1 MRFRSRRSGH
11 AVLAGAQND
20 MLATVSSLR
29 IASVSLRTMWLCL
42 LWMALSASAQS
53 VLESLEREVASLARK
68 VQPAIVSVEG
78 GALVAPGSA
87 SSSLWMRP
95 SNEAARRVYEA
106 LRMLNLPNPVTRKGS
121 GFIVDSNGW
130 VLTGADV
137 VRGAEQCTVRLA
149 DGRRLTGK
157 VVSIDEA
164 TNVAMVKVEAQGL
177 PALPLGDSDKL
188 EPGSIVL
195 CVGTQ
200 GGYDR
205 SVALCTVAG
214 KERIGVI
221 GQQQFLSNLLQVS
234 GSIGAGSSGA
244 AIVNTKGEA
253 VGIVIATLTPGFTV
267 RIPEPAASPRS
278 GAVPSL
284 APPVETPLLG
294 TSGGGLA
301 VPINDVRT
309 VLAEM
314 QTGRVRRAFLGIVPA
329 DRDGAEGAEVVRVI
343 PDSPAA
349 RAGIRLGDVIFTLG
363 GQPVR
368 RAADVSAR
376 LRRLKPGDKL
386 EIGILR
392 GAQRLRLTITLG
404 ERVNTSL

>member
-1 MRFRSRRSGH
+1 MR
-11 AVLAGAQND
+11 L
-20 MLATVSSLR
+20 LATVS
-29 IASVSLRTMWLCL
+29 CL
-42 LWMALSASAQS
+42 LLLLVPASGQS
-53 VLESLEREVASLARK
+53 VLESLEREVTALARK

-78 GALVAPGSA
+78 GALVAPESVP
-87 SSSLWMRP
+87 SSLWTRP

-106 LRMLNLPNPVTRKGS
+106 LRVLNLPNPVTRKGS

-157 VVSIDEA
+157 VTSIDEA
-164 TNVAMVKVEAQGL
+164 TNVAMVKVDAREL

-188 EPGSIVL
+188 EPGSLVL

-205 SVALCTVAG
+205 SVAVCTVAG

-221 GQQQFLSNLLQVS
+221 GQQQFLSNLLQIS

-244 AIVNTKGEA
+244 AIVNARGEA
-253 VGIVIATLTPGFTV
+253 VGIVIATLTAGFTV

-278 GAVPSL
+278 GAVPSVS
-284 APPVETPLLG
+284 PPIETPLLG
-294 TSGGGLA
+294 ASGGGLA

-309 VLAEM
+309 VLADM
-314 QTGRVRRAFLGIVPA
+314 QTGKVRRAFLGIIPA
-329 DRDGAEGAEVVRVI
+329 DRDGAEGAEVVRVV
-343 PDSPAA
+343 PNSPAA
-349 RAGIRLGDVIFTLG
+349 RAGIRLGDVIYMLD

-376 LRRLKPGDKL
+376 LRRMKPGDRVEL
-386 EIGILR
+386 GILR
-392 GAQRLRLTITLG
+392 GAQRMRTAITLG
-404 ERVNTSL
+404 ERADAAP

>member
-1 MRFRSRRSGH
+1 MRLF
-11 AVLAGAQND
+11 
-20 MLATVSSLR
+20 ATVS
-29 IASVSLRTMWLCL
+29 CL
-42 LWMALSASAQS
+42 LLLVVSASAQS
-53 VLESLEREVASLARK
+53 VLESLEREITALARK

-78 GALVAPGSA
+78 GALVAPESA
-87 SSSLWMRP
+87 PSSLWTRP

-130 VLTGADV
+130 ILTGADV

-164 TNVAMVKVEAQGL
+164 TNVAMVKVDAREL

-188 EPGSIVL
+188 EPGSLVL

-221 GQQQFLSNLLQVS
+221 GQQQFLSNLLQIS

-244 AIVNTKGEA
+244 AIVNARGEA
-253 VGIVIATLTPGFTV
+253 VGIVIATLTPGFTL

-278 GAVPSL
+278 GAVPSVS
-284 APPVETPLLG
+284 PPIETPLLG
-294 TSGGGLA
+294 ASGGGLA

-314 QTGRVRRAFLGIVPA
+314 QTGKVRRAFLGIVPA
-329 DRDGAEGAEVVRVI
+329 DRDGAEGAEVVRVV
-343 PDSPAA
+343 PNSPAA
-349 RAGIRLGDVIFTLG
+349 RAGIRLGDVIYMLS

-376 LRRLKPGDKL
+376 LRRMKPGDRIEL
-386 EIGILR
+386 GILR
-392 GAQRLRLTITLG
+392 GAQRLRITVTLG
-404 ERVNTSL
+404 ERANTPL

>member
-1 MRFRSRRSGH
+1 MRLF
-11 AVLAGAQND
+11 
-20 MLATVSSLR
+20 ATVS
-29 IASVSLRTMWLCL
+29 CL
-42 LWMALSASAQS
+42 LLLAVSVSAQS
-53 VLESLEREVASLARK
+53 VLESLEREVTALARK

-78 GALVAPGSA
+78 GALVAPDSVP
-87 SSSLWMRP
+87 SSLWTRP

-106 LRMLNLPNPVTRKGS
+106 LRMLNLPNPITRKGS

-130 VLTGADV
+130 ILTGADV

-164 TNVAMVKVEAQGL
+164 TNVAMVKVDARDL

-188 EPGSIVL
+188 EPGSLVL

-221 GQQQFLSNLLQVS
+221 GQQQFLSNLLQIS

-244 AIVNTKGEA
+244 AIVNARGEA
-253 VGIVIATLTPGFTV
+253 VGIVIATLTPGFTL

-278 GAVPSL
+278 GAIPSVS
-284 APPVETPLLG
+284 PPIETPLLG
-294 TSGGGLA
+294 ASGGGLA

-314 QTGRVRRAFLGIVPA
+314 QTGKVRRAFLGIVPA
-329 DRDGAEGAEVVRVI
+329 DRDGAEGAEVVRVV
-343 PDSPAA
+343 PNSPAA
-349 RAGIRLGDVIFTLG
+349 RAGIRLGDVITMLS

-376 LRRLKPGDKL
+376 LRRLKPGDRIEL
-386 EIGILR
+386 GILR
-392 GAQRLRLTITLG
+392 GAQRMRITITLG
-404 ERVNTSL
+404 ERTNTPP

>member
-1 MRFRSRRSGH
+1 MRMF
-11 AVLAGAQND
+11 
-20 MLATVSSLR
+20 ATVS
-29 IASVSLRTMWLCL
+29 CL
-42 LWMALSASAQS
+42 LLLAVFASAQS
-53 VLESLEREVASLARK
+53 VLESLEREVTALARK

-78 GALVAPGSA
+78 GALIAPDSA
-87 SSSLWMRP
+87 SSSLWTRP
-95 SNEAARRVYEA
+95 SSEAARRVYEA

-130 VLTGADV
+130 ILTGADV

-164 TNVAMVKVEAQGL
+164 TNVAMVKVDARDL

-188 EPGSIVL
+188 EPGSLVL

-221 GQQQFLSNLLQVS
+221 GQQQFLSNLLQIS

-244 AIVNTKGEA
+244 AIVNARGEA
-253 VGIVIATLTPGFTV
+253 VGIVIATLTPGFTL

-278 GAVPSL
+278 GAIPSVS
-284 APPVETPLLG
+284 PPIETPLLG
-294 TSGGGLA
+294 ASGGGLA

-309 VLAEM
+309 VLTEM
-314 QTGRVRRAFLGIVPA
+314 QTGKVRRAFLGIVPA
-329 DRDGAEGAEVVRVI
+329 DRDGAEGAEVVRVV
-343 PDSPAA
+343 PNSPAA
-349 RAGIRLGDVIFTLG
+349 RAGIRLGDVITTLS

-376 LRRLKPGDKL
+376 LRRMKPGDRIEL
-386 EIGILR
+386 GILR
-392 GAQRLRLTITLG
+392 GAQRMRITITLG
-404 ERVNTSL
+404 ERANTTP

>member
-1 MRFRSRRSGH
+1 MRSI
-11 AVLAGAQND
+11 AI
-20 MLATVSSLR
+20 VSSL
-29 IASVSLRTMWLCL
+29 L
-42 LWMALSASAQS
+42 LFALSTNAQS
-53 VLESLEREVASLARK
+53 VLESLEREVTALARK

-78 GALVAPGSA
+78 GALVTPGSA
-87 SSSLWMRP
+87 PPSLWTRP

-121 GFIVDSNGW
+121 GFVVDSSGW

-137 VRGAEQCTVRLA
+137 VRGAEQCIVRLA

-157 VVSIDEA
+157 VASIDEA
-164 TNVAMVKVEAQGL
+164 TNVALVKVETQGL
-177 PALPLGDSDKL
+177 PVLPMGDSDKL

-205 SVALCTVAG
+205 SVALCVVAG

-221 GQQQFLSNLLQVS
+221 GQQQFLSNLLQIA

-244 AIVNTKGEA
+244 AVVNTRGEV
-253 VGIVIATLTPGFTV
+253 VGIVIATLTPGFTIRV
-267 RIPEPAASPRS
+267 PEPAASPRS
-278 GAVPSL
+278 GAVPSV
-284 APPVETPLLG
+284 APPIETPLLG
-294 TSGGGLA
+294 ASGGGLA
-301 VPINDVRT
+301 VPINDVRA

-343 PDSPAA
+343 PDSPAI
-349 RAGIRLGDVIFTLG
+349 RAGIRLGDVILAIN
-363 GQPVR
+363 GQPIH
-368 RAADVSAR
+368 RAADISAR
-376 LRRLKPGDKL
+376 LRRMKPGDK
-386 EIGILR
+386 IQIDILR
-392 GAQRLRLTITLG
+392 GAQRLRITVPLG
-404 ERVNTSL
+404 ERANTPP

>member
-1 MRFRSRRSGH
+1 MRFI
-11 AVLAGAQND
+11 
-20 MLATVSSLR
+20 AT
-29 IASVSLRTMWLCL
+29 ASCL
-42 LWMALSASAQS
+42 LLLVLTASAQS
-53 VLESLEREVASLARK
+53 VLESLEREVTALARR
-68 VQPAIVSVEG
+68 VQPTIVSVEG
-78 GALVAPGSA
+78 GALVAPDSA

-95 SNEAARRVYEA
+95 SNESARRVYEA

-121 GFIVDSNGW
+121 GFLVDGNGW

-164 TNVAMVKVEAQGL
+164 TNVALVKVEAQGL
-177 PALPLGDSDKL
+177 PVLPMGDSDKL

-205 SVALCTVAG
+205 SVTLCTIAG

-221 GQQQFLSNLLQVS
+221 GQQQFLSNLLQIS
-234 GSIGAGSSGA
+234 GSLGAGSSGA
-244 AIVNTKGEA
+244 AIVNVRGEV
-253 VGIVIATLTPGFTV
+253 VGIVIATLTPGFTI

-278 GAVPSL
+278 GAVPSI
-284 APPVETPLLG
+284 APPIETPLLG
-294 TSGGGLA
+294 ASGGGLA
-301 VPINDVRT
+301 VPINDVRA

-314 QTGRVRRAFLGIVPA
+314 QKGRVSRAFLGIVPA

-343 PDSPAA
+343 PDSPAI
-349 RAGIRLGDVIFTLG
+349 RAGIRLGDVILSLNNVA
-363 GQPVR
+363 VR
-368 RAADVSAR
+368 RAADVTSI
-376 LRRLKPGDKL
+376 LRRMKPGDKVQ
-386 EIGILR
+386 IDILR
-392 GAQRLRLTITLG
+392 GAQRLRITVTLG
-404 ERVNTSL
+404 ERANTPR

>member
-1 MRFRSRRSGH
+1 MHTMRTLAS
-11 AVLAGAQND
+11 AWCLLVLALSVNAQN
-20 MLATVSSLR
+20 
-29 IASVSLRTMWLCL
+29 
-42 LWMALSASAQS
+42 
-53 VLESLEREVASLARK
+53 VLESLEREITAIARK

-87 SSSLWMRP
+87 SPSLWARP

-106 LRMLNLPNPVTRKGS
+106 LRMLNLPNPITRKGS

-130 VLTGADV
+130 ILTGADV

-164 TNVAMVKVEAQGL
+164 TNVAMVKVGARDL

-188 EPGSIVL
+188 EPGSLVL

-221 GQQQFLSNLLQVS
+221 GQQQFLSNLLQIS

-244 AIVNTKGEA
+244 AIVNARGEA
-253 VGIVIATLTPGFTV
+253 VGIVIATLTPGFTL

-278 GAVPSL
+278 GAIPSVS
-284 APPVETPLLG
+284 PPIETPLLG
-294 TSGGGLA
+294 ASGGGLA

-314 QTGRVRRAFLGIVPA
+314 QTGKVRRAFLGIVPA
-329 DRDGAEGAEVVRVI
+329 DRDGAEGAEVVRVV
-343 PDSPAA
+343 PNSPAA
-349 RAGIRLGDVIFTLG
+349 RAGIRLGDVITMLS

-376 LRRLKPGDKL
+376 LRRLKPGDRIEL
-386 EIGILR
+386 GILR
-392 GAQRLRLTITLG
+392 GAQRMRITITLG
-404 ERVNTSL
+404 ERTNTPP